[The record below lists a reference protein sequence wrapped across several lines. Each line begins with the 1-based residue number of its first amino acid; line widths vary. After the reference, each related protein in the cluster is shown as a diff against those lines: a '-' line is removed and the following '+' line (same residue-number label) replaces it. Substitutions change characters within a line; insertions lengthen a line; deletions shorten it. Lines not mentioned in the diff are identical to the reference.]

1 MPKNRLKT
9 GGHIVLLVLA
19 VILLALVCF
28 QNNQSHMA
36 LPLPLT
42 FQGEYSLNGSDW
54 APLEGNSVPSALD
67 GDLVLRGRFSMEL
80 PEDIPINFYL
90 DHILYSIYTNGDLL
104 SCSAALETEA
114 TPSMCARTWECIAFP
129 AVGPEDTVEFRL
141 YNPHRLGNADAYAEL
156 LRSLCVGSE
165 KIVEHAQTS
174 VNQPYRIAG
183 LLIMTLSVG
192 IIGVALAFSILR
204 IQDSRQLWSLGLLCF
219 FAGGC
224 IALDAPDVSF
234 WSKLNVFNTYA
245 LLLCTML
252 SMLELGLFLVSRL
265 TTRVRKPAQIAVCAE
280 MVFLLALV
288 ILCLTGR
295 VLIYDTLPYWV
306 WAQLVVC
313 PVLLVCCI
321 YDFVHKPHSVMLLSG
336 ALLLTAAI
344 LDCISILF
352 AWWPN
357 GIVFKC
363 TFALLFAWH
372 LIRGIKQIAVNYRK
386 TALADTLADDL
397 KSSRISLAQHQIK
410 THFIFNILNA
420 ISGMCKYDPEKA
432 DQTIVRFARYL
443 RTNIDVLQD
452 DQPAA
457 FDVVLRIVEDYIAL
471 EQVRF
476 GDKIQFATDIAVDDF
491 MLPPMILQPIVENSI
506 KHGLTPKPSGGTI
519 TLRTRLD
526 GGNILIIIEDDG
538 VGFDPAALDST
549 RSVGLNNVRFR
560 LQQIMHGH
568 LDIKSA
574 PGCGTTVTIAIPC
587 EEAEKCM

>member
-9 GGHIVLLVLA
+9 FGHIALLVLA
-19 VILLALVCF
+19 VMLIVLVCI

-36 LPLPLT
+36 SPLPLT
-42 FQGEYSLNGSDW
+42 FQGEYSLSGSDW
-54 APLEGNSVPSALD
+54 APLEENYVPSAMD
-67 GDLVLRGRFSMEL
+67 GDLTLRGRFSMEL
-80 PEDIPINFYL
+80 PEGIPINFYL
-90 DHILYSIYTNGDLL
+90 NHILYSIYINGDLL
-104 SCSAALETEA
+104 ACSAALETEA
-114 TPSMCARTWECIAFP
+114 TPSMCARTWACVAIP

-141 YNPHRLGNADAYAEL
+141 YNPHRLGNADAYAQF
-156 LRSLCVGSE
+156 LRSLCVGPE
-165 KIVEHAQTS
+165 EIVEHAQTS
-174 VNQPYRIAG
+174 ANQPYRIAG

-204 IQDSRQLWSLGLLCF
+204 IQDSGKLWFLGFLSF

-224 IALDAPDVSF
+224 IALDTPDISF
-234 WSKLNVFNTYA
+234 WSRLNVLNTYA

-252 SMLELGLFLVSRL
+252 AMLELGLFLVSRL
-265 TTRVRKPAQIAVCAE
+265 TARVRKPAQIVVCAE

-295 VLIYDTLPYWV
+295 ILIYDLLPYWV
-306 WAQLVVC
+306 WAQLAVC
-313 PVLLVCCI
+313 PVLLACCI
-321 YDFVHKPHSVMLLSG
+321 YDFARRPHPVMLLSC

-344 LDCISILF
+344 LDCISLYLV
-352 AWWPN
+352 WWPN
-357 GIVFKC
+357 GIVSKC
-363 TFALLFAWH
+363 TFALLFVWH

-386 TALADTLADDL
+386 TALADTLAVDL

-432 DQTIVRFARYL
+432 DRTIVRFARYL
-443 RTNIDVLQD
+443 RTNIDVMQD
-452 DQPAA
+452 NQPAA

-476 GDKIQFATDIAVDDF
+476 GDKIRFATDIDVDDF
-491 MLPPMILQPIVENSI
+491 VLPPMILQPIVENSI
-506 KHGLTPKPSGGTI
+506 KHGLTPRPTGGTV
-519 TLRTRLD
+519 TLRTRSD